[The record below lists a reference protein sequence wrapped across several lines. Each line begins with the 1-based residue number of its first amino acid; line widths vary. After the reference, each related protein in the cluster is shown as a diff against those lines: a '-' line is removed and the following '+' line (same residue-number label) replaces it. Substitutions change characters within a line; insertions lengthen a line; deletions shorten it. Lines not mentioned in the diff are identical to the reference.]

1 MNYHSDSVNERSLAD
16 KSVETIVQFVA
27 QNRGKFS
34 EDNKLSTMTENYG
47 LIELKDGHIQV
58 KMLKDVFKH
67 MLEETNI
74 KMYKMSSMRYEIKD
88 IFNLTVT
95 EKRPNGVSRMLKENL
110 GSIVFYHL
118 KLDKELRTHF
128 GLSSNTE
135 TFHITAI

>member
-1 MNYHSDSVNERSLAD
+1 MKGLAD
-16 KSVETIVQFVA
+16 KSVETIVQFVV

-58 KMLKDVFKH
+58 KMFKDVFKH

-110 GSIVFYHL
+110 GVLYSIIL
-118 KLDKELRTHF
+118 NWIRTCTHF
-128 GLSSNTE
+128 GLSSEYRN
-135 TFHITAI
+135 FHITAI